1 MRSVVVWR
9 YVLAAALFAA
19 EMDRAGAQPAE
30 GFTRL
35 FDGTLDNT
43 TIENEGK
50 FTVADGVLRAEGPD
64 GWLRF
69 PTTARDF
76 RLRVELRFVTDNG
89 DSGIFVR
96 ALPDGSFG
104 RGWPNRSYQ
113 VQLLNPRA
121 GGSLPVI
128 GGIFRHGMPPGET
141 ALDTPAVRA
150 AFTGTG
156 EWQLLDVEVAGTE
169 LTVRLNGAVV
179 TQASGIADVE
189 GYFGIQS
196 ETSAVEFRR
205 IDIQRL
211 AR

>member
-19 EMDRAGAQPAE
+19 EMGAGAQPAE
-30 GFTRL
+30 DFTPL
-35 FDGTLDNT
+35 LDGTLEST
-43 TIENEGK
+43 TIENDGK
-50 FTVADGVLRAEGPD
+50 FTITDGVLRAEGPD

-69 PTTARDF
+69 GTTARDF
-76 RLRVELRFVTDNG
+76 RLRVELRFVTDDG
-89 DSGIFVR
+89 DSGIFLR
-96 ALPDGSFG
+96 GLPDGSFG

-141 ALDTPAVRA
+141 ALDTPAVRT

-156 EWQLLDVEVAGTE
+156 EWQLLEIEVTGTE

-179 TQASGIADVE
+179 TQASGIADVD
-189 GYFGIQS
+189 GYLGIQS

>member
-9 YVLAAALFAA
+9 YVLPAALFAA
-19 EMDRAGAQPAE
+19 EMGRAGAQPAE
-30 GFTRL
+30 GFTPL
-35 FDGTLDNT
+35 LDGTLEST
-43 TIENEGK
+43 TIENDGK
-50 FTVADGVLRAEGPD
+50 FTIADGVLRAEGPD

-89 DSGIFVR
+89 DSGLFLR

-141 ALDTPAVRA
+141 ALDTQAVRT

-156 EWQLLDVEVAGTE
+156 EWQLLEVEVAGME

-179 TQASGIADVE
+179 TQASGIADVD
-189 GYFGIQS
+189 GYLGIQS

-211 AR
+211 ER

>member
-1 MRSVVVWR
+1 MRFVVAWR
-9 YVLAAALFAA
+9 YVLAAALFAVVG
-19 EMDRAGAQPAE
+19 RAGAQSAE

-50 FTVADGVLRAEGPD
+50 FTVADRVLRAEGPD

-89 DSGIFVR
+89 DSGIFLR

-121 GGSLPVI
+121 GGSLPK
-128 GGIFRHGMPPGET
+128 RS
-141 ALDTPAVRA
+141 A
-150 AFTGTG
+150 AAT
-156 EWQLLDVEVAGTE
+156 
-169 LTVRLNGAVV
+169 RN
-179 TQASGIADVE
+179 I
-189 GYFGIQS
+189 
-196 ETSAVEFRR
+196 
-205 IDIQRL
+205 
-211 AR
+211 